1 MSKVDS
7 EYLDIINNALEQI
20 IAIPDGT
27 IGTMEDFLGQKF
39 DTFTLLS
46 IGSTVESMLREHKI
60 WLKFE
65 GEYDCFQCKYKFPFQ
80 KGTEFFL
87 TINNVFAP
95 QDNRYVQDNALV
107 EKYEIYISKDVTVNG
122 RVTFLTKKDNRKIT
136 INCDFTKEQNINISD
151 IASLLR
157 SIQQSGHQYQRIPSI
172 LDDAHYD
179 KTIVKINSVEYL
191 FDMQDSH
198 ILELTSIIHGHD
210 MYQAILQEKQK
221 GVRNGLYPTDL

>member
-27 IGTMEDFLGQKF
+27 IGMMEDFLGQKF

-87 TINNVFAP
+87 TVNNVFAP
-95 QDNRYVQDNALV
+95 QDNRYTQDNALV

-122 RVTFLTKKDNRKIT
+122 RVIFLTKKDNRKIT
-136 INCDFTKEQNINISD
+136 INCDFTKEQNINISN
-151 IASLLR
+151 ISSLLR
-157 SIQQSGHQYQRIPSI
+157 SIQQSGYQYQRIPSI
-172 LDDAHYD
+172 LDDTHYG
-179 KTIVKINSVEYL
+179 KTIVKINSIEYL

-198 ILELTSIIHGHD
+198 ILELTSMIHGHD
-210 MYQAILQEKQK
+210 MYQAILREKQK
-221 GVRNGLYPTDL
+221 GIRNGLYLTDL

>member
-20 IAIPDGT
+20 IEIPDGT
-27 IGTMEDFLGQKF
+27 IGMMEDFLGQKF

-46 IGSTVESMLREHKI
+46 IGSTVESMLGEHKI

-87 TINNVFAP
+87 TVNNVFAP
-95 QDNRYVQDNALV
+95 QDNRYIQDNALV

-136 INCDFTKEQNINISD
+136 INCDFTKKQNIDISNIS
-151 IASLLR
+151 SLLR
-157 SIQQSGHQYQRIPSI
+157 SIQQSGHQYQHIPSI
-172 LDDAHYD
+172 LDDVHYN

-198 ILELTSIIHGHD
+198 ILELTSIIQGHD
-210 MYQAILQEKQK
+210 MYQEILQEKQK
-221 GVRNGLYPTDL
+221 GIRNGLYPTDL

>member
-27 IGTMEDFLGQKF
+27 IGMMEDFLGQKF

-87 TINNVFAP
+87 AVNNVFAP
-95 QDNRYVQDNALV
+95 QDNRYIQDNALV

-151 IASLLR
+151 ISSLLR
-157 SIQQSGHQYQRIPSI
+157 SIQQSDHQYQRIPSI
-172 LDDAHYD
+172 LDDAHYG
-179 KTIVKINSVEYL
+179 KTIVKINSIEYL

-198 ILELTSIIHGHD
+198 ILELANIIHGHD
-210 MYQAILQEKQK
+210 MYQAILREKQK
-221 GVRNGLYPTDL
+221 GIRNGLYPTDL

>member
-7 EYLDIINNALEQI
+7 EYLDIINKALEQI

-27 IGTMEDFLGQKF
+27 IGMMEDFLGQKF

-60 WLKFE
+60 WLQFE

-87 TINNVFAP
+87 TVNNVFAP
-95 QDNRYVQDNALV
+95 QDNRYIQDNALV

-151 IASLLR
+151 ISSLLR

-198 ILELTSIIHGHD
+198 ILELTSIIRGHD

>member
-20 IAIPDGT
+20 IAIQDGT
-27 IGTMEDFLGQKF
+27 IGMMEDFLGQKF

-122 RVTFLTKKDNRKIT
+122 RLTFLTKKDNRKIT

>member
-20 IAIPDGT
+20 IEIPDGT
-27 IGTMEDFLGQKF
+27 IGMMEDFLGQKF

-87 TINNVFAP
+87 TVNNVFAP

-151 IASLLR
+151 ISSLLR

-221 GVRNGLYPTDL
+221 GVRNGLYPSDL

>member
-20 IAIPDGT
+20 IEIPDGT
-27 IGTMEDFLGQKF
+27 IGMMEDFLGQKF

-87 TINNVFAP
+87 TVNNVFAP
-95 QDNRYVQDNALV
+95 QDNRYIQDNALV

-151 IASLLR
+151 ISSLLR

-198 ILELTSIIHGHD
+198 ILELTSIIRGHD

>member
-7 EYLDIINNALEQI
+7 EYLDIINKALEQI

-27 IGTMEDFLGQKF
+27 IGMMEDFLGQKF

-87 TINNVFAP
+87 TVNNVFAP
-95 QDNRYVQDNALV
+95 QDNRYIQDNALV
-107 EKYEIYISKDVTVNG
+107 EKYEIHISKDVTVNG

-151 IASLLR
+151 ISSLLR

-198 ILELTSIIHGHD
+198 ILKLTSIIRGHD

>member
-7 EYLDIINNALEQI
+7 EYLDIINKALEQI

-27 IGTMEDFLGQKF
+27 IGMMEDFLGQKF

-87 TINNVFAP
+87 TVNNVFAP
-95 QDNRYVQDNALV
+95 QDNRYIQDNALV

-151 IASLLR
+151 ISSLLR

-198 ILELTSIIHGHD
+198 ILELTSIIRGHD